1 MAASLGLITP
11 ELVVL
16 AFAVALLLIDLA
28 SPRKELLVSLA
39 LLGLLIS
46 ANLTITMAG
55 SNPGAA
61 FGGMLV
67 IDDFSIV
74 LKVLM
79 LFSTAIVVLAST
91 SYARHFERFQGEYY
105 SLLLFACAGMMFMAS
120 AAEFIT
126 IYLSLELTGIAL
138 AILAGMMKNRTSSE
152 AGIKYLLLGALS
164 SAVLLYGIVLFFGL
178 TGSTYLTQI
187 QPVLL
192 QSYQENHLPITVATV
207 LLIAGFGF
215 KLATVPF
222 QMWVPD
228 VYEGAPTPVT
238 AFLSVASK
246 AAGIAVI
253 LRIFHTAL
261 GDGPLPSDWTIVFA
275 VLSAFSMT
283 IGNVIAIQQ
292 TNIKRMMGYSSI
304 AQAGYLLV
312 GMAVLPT
319 LGPGGVLFFLV
330 SYTVTNLGAFLA
342 IIALSEQ
349 LGSDLI
355 DDYAGAWQRAPW
367 LAFALAFCLLSL
379 TGLPPT
385 AGFFAKLFIFNAGVQ
400 QGLAW
405 LVLVGV
411 VNTAISAYY
420 YVGVIKTMFLRS
432 PASESAIRVPIP
444 LGIALLIATVGT
456 FLLGVLPGPTFS
468 IAMAAAGTLVP

>member
-91 SYARHFERFQGEYY
+91 SYVRHFERFQGEYY

-228 VYEGAPTPVT
+228 VYQGCAHARDRIP
-238 AFLSVASK
+238 LSGEQGGGHCGDPADLPHR
-246 AAGIAVI
+246 AG
-253 LRIFHTAL
+253 RRPPAL
-261 GDGPLPSDWTIVFA
+261 GLDHRLCRAQRVIHDHRQRDSHSADQHQAHDG
-275 VLSAFSMT
+275 
-283 IGNVIAIQQ
+283 
-292 TNIKRMMGYSSI
+292 
-304 AQAGYLLV
+304 LL
-312 GMAVLPT
+312 
-319 LGPGGVLFFLV
+319 
-330 SYTVTNLGAFLA
+330 
-342 IIALSEQ
+342 
-349 LGSDLI
+349 
-355 DDYAGAWQRAPW
+355 
-367 LAFALAFCLLSL
+367 
-379 TGLPPT
+379 
-385 AGFFAKLFIFNAGVQ
+385 
-400 QGLAW
+400 
-405 LVLVGV
+405 
-411 VNTAISAYY
+411 
-420 YVGVIKTMFLRS
+420 
-432 PASESAIRVPIP
+432 
-444 LGIALLIATVGT
+444 
-456 FLLGVLPGPTFS
+456 
-468 IAMAAAGTLVP
+468 